1 MYKIKGKHDI
11 LNTKN
16 FLQINF
22 LKSVP
27 LLSELPS
34 VVLARLGDVLETELF
49 TQGEHIVREGTAGD
63 TFYIL
68 ASGEVR
74 VTIRGE
80 TVRQMG
86 QGEYF
91 GEQVQ
96 CTQRLYDR
104 DSYFQALLKTDL
116 RTASVMAISETV
128 ECLALDRE

>member
-1 MYKIKGKHDI
+1 M
-11 LNTKN
+11 
-16 FLQINF
+16 
-22 LKSVP
+22 
-27 LLSELPS
+27 
-34 VVLARLGDVLETELF
+34 VLARLGDVLETELF

-74 VTIRGE
+74 VTIRRE

-86 QGEYF
+86 RGEYF

-96 CTQRLYDR
+96 YTVETVVWLRALYV
-104 DSYFQALLKTDL
+104 QALLKTDL
-116 RTASVMAISETV
+116 RTASVSAISETV

>member
-1 MYKIKGKHDI
+1 M
-11 LNTKN
+11 
-16 FLQINF
+16 
-22 LKSVP
+22 P
-27 LLSELPS
+27 LLAGLPN

-96 CTQRLYDR
+96 CTQGLYDR
-104 DSYFQALLKTDL
+104 DFIFAGLAKN
-116 RTASVMAISETV
+116 RSENCQRDGHHRDSGV
-128 ECLALDRE
+128 PRPRQRVN

>member
-1 MYKIKGKHDI
+1 M
-11 LNTKN
+11 
-16 FLQINF
+16 
-22 LKSVP
+22 P
-27 LLSELPS
+27 LLAGLPN

-96 CTQRLYDR
+96 CTQWLLLYDR
-104 DSYFQALLKTDL
+104 DLYFQALLKTDL
-116 RTASVMAISETV
+116 RTASVMAITETV